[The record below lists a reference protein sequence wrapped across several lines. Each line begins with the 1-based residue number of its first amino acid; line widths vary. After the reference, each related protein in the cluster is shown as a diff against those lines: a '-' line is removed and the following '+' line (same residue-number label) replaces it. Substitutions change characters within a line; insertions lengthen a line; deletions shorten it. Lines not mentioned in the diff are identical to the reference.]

1 MTTETN
7 LSLPDLYARVQ
18 KVCLEAC
25 PPQVAVVDGRFQ
37 LAVECSDVGHCASWS
52 WATDSTMPVIESLIL
67 TSCVRWL
74 ADNGIE
80 TRVYPREGSDPYVV
94 HVDEYGE
101 DGSAGFYKNDN
112 LTIATLLAVEA
123 VCKERSHD

>member
-7 LSLPDLYARVQ
+7 PTLHDLYARVQ
-18 KVCLEAC
+18 KACLEAC

-67 TSCVRWL
+67 AACVRWL
-74 ADNGIE
+74 ADKELKPMVFTSASGPQYIMPTSKGTGGAIE
-80 TRVYPREGSDPYVV
+80 G
-94 HVDEYGE
+94 
-101 DGSAGFYKNDN
+101 
-112 LTIATLLAVEA
+112 L
-123 VCKERSHD
+123 